1 MPTRLPR
8 RPPPLQELLE
18 RCGGLQETLS
28 LLSLLATTATGDRY
42 LHWDELR
49 HRPAPEGLSHEQWWL
64 AEKLSR
70 RPTPL
75 PLLARDGQVFWFSQP
90 PVLLQGLH
98 EIDMQAGASVVAPEA
113 VTSRSTRDR
122 YLLSSLMEEAITSS
136 QMEGAA
142 TTRDVAKAMIR
153 SRRPP
158 RDRSERMILNNFLT
172 MQRIR
177 ELRKQPLTPQL
188 VLDLHRLVTEGTLD
202 DPGGSDGQDWAG
214 RLRPSG
220 KEVVVD
226 DLYGTVFHVPPPAE
240 ELPQRLEELCR
251 FANGKTP
258 TVFIHPVVR
267 AIGLHFWLAYDHP
280 FCDGNGRTARA
291 LFYWAMLQQG
301 YWLFEFISISSV
313 INKARGQYERS
324 FLLSESDDNDLT
336 YFLLAQVKVILQAI
350 GSLHAYL
357 ERKAGEVGALQQR
370 LEGMEGLN
378 HRQLAL
384 LRHALRHA
392 GFRYTVL
399 SHQNSHGVSHQTA
412 RSDLQKLSAR
422 GLLIAGKDG
431 RREIFRVPEDLAT
444 RLPG

>member
-1 MPTRLPR
+1 LPTRLPR
-8 RPPPLQELLE
+8 KPPPLQELLE

-28 LLSLLATTATGDRY
+28 LVSQLATAGSGDRY

-49 HRPAPEGLSHEQWWL
+49 HRPPPEGLSHEQWWL

-75 PLLARDGQVFWFSQP
+75 PLLASDGKAFGFSQP

-113 VTSRSTRDR
+113 VTTRSTRDR

-153 SRRPP
+153 SHRPP

-177 ELRKQPLTPQL
+177 ELRGQQLTPQL
-188 VLDLHRLVTEGTLD
+188 VLDLHRLVSQDTLD
-202 DPGGSDGQDWAG
+202 DPADAG
-214 RLRPSG
+214 RLRPPG

-226 DLYGTVFHVPPPAE
+226 DAYGTVFHVPPPAE
-240 ELPQRLEELCR
+240 QLPKRLEELCR
-251 FANGKTP
+251 FANGDTP
-258 TVFIHPVVR
+258 KVFIHPVLR
-267 AIGLHFWLAYDHP
+267 AIALHFWLAYDHP

-291 LFYWAMLQQG
+291 LFYWAMLHQG

-313 INKARGQYERS
+313 INQARGKYERS
-324 FLLSESDDNDLT
+324 FLFSESDDNDLT

-350 GSLHAYL
+350 NSLHAYL

-399 SHQNSHGVSHQTA
+399 SHQSCHGVSHQTA

-422 GLLIAGKDG
+422 GLLIAGKDR
-431 RREIFRVPEDLAT
+431 RREVFRVPGDLAA
-444 RLPG
+444 RLPA

>member
-1 MPTRLPR
+1 MSTRLPR
-8 RPPPLQELLE
+8 RPPPLRELLD
-18 RCGGLQETLS
+18 RCGGLQETLT
-28 LLSLLATTATGDRY
+28 LLSLLATSEEGDRY

-49 HRPAPEGLSHEQWWL
+49 HRPAPEGLTHEQWWL

-70 RPTPL
+70 RLTPL
-75 PLLARDGQVFWFSQP
+75 PLLGSEGQAFGFSQP
-90 PVLLQGLH
+90 PVLLKGLH
-98 EIDMQAGASVVAPEA
+98 QIDRQAGASVVAPEA
-113 VTSRSTRDR
+113 VTTRSTRDR

-158 RDRSERMILNNFLT
+158 RDRSERMILNNFQT

-202 DPGGSDGQDWAG
+202 DPADAG
-214 RLRPSG
+214 RLRPPG

-226 DLYGTVFHVPPPAE
+226 DLYGTVFHVPPPAH

-251 FANGKTP
+251 FANGETP
-258 TVFIHPVVR
+258 KVFIHPVVR
-267 AIGLHFWLAYDHP
+267 AIALHFWLAYDHP
-280 FCDGNGRTARA
+280 FSDGNGRTARA

-384 LRHALRHA
+384 LRHALRHP
-392 GFRYTVL
+392 GYRYTVL

-412 RSDLQKLSAR
+412 RSDLQSLSGR
-422 GLLIAGKDG
+422 GLLMAGKDG
-431 RREIFRVPEDLAT
+431 RREIFRVPEDLAA
-444 RLPG
+444 RLPS

>member
-1 MPTRLPR
+1 M
-8 RPPPLQELLE
+8 
-18 RCGGLQETLS
+18 LS
-28 LLSLLATTATGDRY
+28 RLATAAEGDRY
-42 LHWDELR
+42 LHWDDLR
-49 HRPAPEGLSHEQWWL
+49 HRPPPEGLSHEQWWL

-75 PLLARDGQVFWFSQP
+75 PLLASDGQAFWFSQP

-98 EIDMQAGASVVAPEA
+98 QIDIQAGINAVAPEA
-113 VTSRSTRDR
+113 VNTRSARDR

-172 MQRIR
+172 MQRIQ
-177 ELRKQPLTPQL
+177 ELQKQPLTPQL
-188 VLDLHRLVTEGTLD
+188 VLDLHRLVSEDTLD
-202 DPGGSDGQDWAG
+202 DPADAG
-214 RLRPSG
+214 RLRPAD

-226 DLYGTVFHVPPPAE
+226 DSYGTVFHVPPPAE
-240 ELPQRLEELCR
+240 ELPERLEELCR
-251 FANGKTP
+251 FANGETP
-258 TVFIHPVVR
+258 KAFIHPVVR
-267 AIGLHFWLAYDHP
+267 AIALHFWLAYDHP

-291 LFYWAMLQQG
+291 LFYWAMLHQG
-301 YWLFEFISISSV
+301 YWLFEFVSISSV

-324 FLLSESDDNDLT
+324 FQLSESDDNDLT
-336 YFLLAQVKVILQAI
+336 YFLLAQVKVIQQAI
-350 GSLHAYL
+350 ANLHAYL

-370 LEGMEGLN
+370 LEGLEGMN

-384 LRHALRHA
+384 LRHALRHS
-392 GFRYTVL
+392 GFRYMVL

-412 RSDLQKLSAR
+412 RSDLQKLAGR
-422 GLLIAGKDG
+422 GLLIAGKQG
-431 RREIFRVPEDLAT
+431 RREIFRVPEDLAA

>member
-1 MPTRLPR
+1 V
-8 RPPPLQELLE
+8 LLK
-18 RCGGLQETLS
+18 RCGGLQETGP
-28 LLSLLATTATGDRY
+28 LLSLLANAAETDCY

-49 HRPAPEGLSHEQWWL
+49 YRTPPQGLSNEQWWL

-70 RPTPL
+70 RPTTL
-75 PLLARDGQVFWFSQP
+75 PLLASDGHAFWFSQP

-98 EIDMQAGASVVAPEA
+98 QIDRQAGAGVVGPVA
-113 VTSRSTRDR
+113 VTTRSTRDR
-122 YLLSSLMEEAITSS
+122 YLLSSRMEEAITSS

-153 SRRPP
+153 DQRPP
-158 RDRSERMILNNFLT
+158 RDRSERMILNNFRT

-177 ELRKQPLTPQL
+177 ELRDQPLTPQL
-188 VLDLHRLVTEGTLD
+188 VLELHRLVSADTLD
-202 DPGGSDGQDWAG
+202 DPDDAG
-214 RLRPSG
+214 RLRPPG

-226 DLYGTVFHVPPPAE
+226 DAYGTVVHVPPAAE
-240 ELPQRLEELCR
+240 ELPERLEQLCR
-251 FANGKTP
+251 FANGETP
-258 TVFIHPVVR
+258 KVFIHPVVR
-267 AIGLHFWLAYDHP
+267 AITLHFWLAYDHP

-291 LFYWAMLQQG
+291 LFYWAMLHQG
-301 YWLFEFISISSV
+301 YWLFEFLSISSV

-336 YFLLAQVKVILQAI
+336 YFLLAQVKVIQQAI
-350 GSLHAYL
+350 TSLHAYL

-370 LEGMEGLN
+370 LEGLEGLN

-384 LRHALRHA
+384 LRHALRHC
-392 GFRYTVL
+392 GFRYSVL

-412 RSDLQKLSAR
+412 RSDLQKLAAR
-422 GLLIAGKDG
+422 GLLKTGKDG
-431 RREIFRVPEDLAT
+431 RREIFRVPEDLAA

>member
-8 RPPPLQELLE
+8 RPPPIQELLE
-18 RCGGLQETLS
+18 RCGGLQETQP
-28 LLSLLATTATGDRY
+28 LLTLLASEAAADRY

-49 HRPAPEGLSHEQWWL
+49 HRTPPQGLSHEQWWL

-75 PLLARDGQVFWFSQP
+75 PLLASDGQAFWFSQP
-90 PVLLQGLH
+90 PMLLQGLH
-98 EIDMQAGASVVAPEA
+98 QIDRQAGASVVAPQA
-113 VTSRSTRDR
+113 VTTRSTRDR

-158 RDRSERMILNNFLT
+158 RDRSERMILNNFHT

-177 ELRKQPLTPQL
+177 ELWDQPLTPQL
-188 VLDLHRLVTEGTLD
+188 VLELHRLVSEGTMD
-202 DPGGSDGQDWAG
+202 EPAEAG
-214 RLRPSG
+214 RLRLPG

-226 DLYGTVFHVPPPAE
+226 DAYGTVFHVPPPAE
-240 ELPQRLEELCR
+240 ELPGRLEELCR
-251 FANGKTP
+251 FANGDTP
-258 TVFIHPVVR
+258 KVFIHPVVR
-267 AIGLHFWLAYDHP
+267 AIALHFWLAYDHP

-291 LFYWAMLQQG
+291 LFYWAMLHQG
-301 YWLFEFISISSV
+301 YGLFAFISISSV
-313 INKARGQYERS
+313 INRARGQYERS

-336 YFLLAQVKVILQAI
+336 YFLLAQVKVIQQAI
-350 GSLHAYL
+350 ASLDAYL
-357 ERKAGEVGALQQR
+357 ERKATEVGTLQER

-384 LRHALRHA
+384 LRHALRHS
-392 GFRYTVL
+392 GFRYSVL
-399 SHQNSHGVSHQTA
+399 AHQNSHGVSHQTA
-412 RSDLQKLSAR
+412 RSDLQKLAAR
-422 GLLIAGKDG
+422 GLLVAGKDG
-431 RREIFRVPEDLAT
+431 RREIFRVPEDLAQ
-444 RLPG
+444 RLKS

>member
-1 MPTRLPR
+1 
-8 RPPPLQELLE
+8 LE
-18 RCGGLQETLS
+18 RCGGLEPVLP
-28 LLSLLATTATGDRY
+28 LLSRLATEATEDRY

-49 HRPAPEGLSHEQWWL
+49 HRPPPQGLSHEQWWL

-70 RPTPL
+70 RRTPL
-75 PLLARDGQVFWFSQP
+75 PLLACDGQPFWCSQP
-90 PVLLQGLH
+90 PLLLQGLH
-98 EIDMQAGASVVAPEA
+98 DIDRTAGTGVVGPEA

-122 YLLSSLMEEAITSS
+122 HRLSSLMEEAISSS

-177 ELRKQPLTPQL
+177 ELRDQPLTPQL
-188 VLDLHRLVTEGTLD
+188 VLDLHRLVSEDTLD
-202 DPGGSDGQDWAG
+202 DPADAG
-214 RLRPSG
+214 RLRRPG
-220 KEVVVD
+220 QDVVVD
-226 DLYGTVFHVPPPAE
+226 DAYGTVFHVPPPAD
-240 ELPQRLEELCR
+240 ELPGRLEKLCR
-251 FANGKTP
+251 FANSETP
-258 TVFIHPVVR
+258 TVFLHPVVR
-267 AIGLHFWLAYDHP
+267 AIALHFWLAYDHP

-291 LFYWAMLQQG
+291 LFYWAMLHQG
-301 YWLFEFISISSV
+301 YGLFEFISISSV
-313 INKARGQYERS
+313 INRARGQYERS

-336 YFLLAQVKVILQAI
+336 YFLLAQVKVIQQAI
-350 GSLHAYL
+350 AGLHAYL

-370 LEGMEGLN
+370 LEGIDGLN

-392 GFRYTVL
+392 GFRYSVL

-412 RSDLQKLSAR
+412 RSDLQKLAGR
-422 GLLIAGKDG
+422 GLLIPAKDG
-431 RREIFRVPEDLAT
+431 RREVFQVPEDLAL
-444 RLPG
+444 RLPT

>member
-1 MPTRLPR
+1 MLT
-8 RPPPLQELLE
+8 
-18 RCGGLQETLS
+18 
-28 LLSLLATTATGDRY
+28 LLASEAAGDRY

-49 HRPAPEGLSHEQWWL
+49 HRTPPEGLSHEQWWL

-75 PLLARDGQVFWFSQP
+75 PLLASDGQAFWFSQP
-90 PVLLQGLH
+90 PVLLQAVH
-98 EIDMQAGASVVAPEA
+98 QIDMQAGASVVAPEA
-113 VTSRSTRDR
+113 VTTRSTRDR
-122 YLLSSLMEEAITSS
+122 YLFSSLMEEAITSS

-142 TTRDVAKAMIR
+142 TTRDVAKTMIR

-177 ELRKQPLTPQL
+177 ELRDQPMTPQL
-188 VLDLHRLVTEGTLD
+188 VLDLHRLVSEDTLD
-202 DPGGSDGQDWAG
+202 DPADAG
-214 RLRPSG
+214 RLRPAG
-220 KEVVVD
+220 KDVVVD
-226 DLYGTVFHVPPPAE
+226 DAYGAVFHVPPPAE
-240 ELPQRLEELCR
+240 ELPVRLEELCR
-251 FANGKTP
+251 FANGETP
-258 TVFIHPVVR
+258 KAFIHPVMR
-267 AIGLHFWLAYDHP
+267 AIALHFWLAYDHP

-291 LFYWAMLQQG
+291 LFYWAMLHQG

-336 YFLLAQVKVILQAI
+336 YFLLAQVKVIQQAI
-350 GSLHAYL
+350 ASLHAYL

-370 LEGMEGLN
+370 LEGLEGMN

-384 LRHALRHA
+384 LRHALRHS

-412 RSDLQKLSAR
+412 RSDLQKLAGR
-422 GLLIAGKDG
+422 GLLIAGKEG
-431 RREIFRVPEDLAT
+431 RREIFRVPEDLAA

>member
-1 MPTRLPR
+1 M
-8 RPPPLQELLE
+8 LQ
-18 RCGGLQETLS
+18 RSGGLEETLPM
-28 LLSLLATTATGDRY
+28 LSRLATAADGDHY

-49 HRPAPEGLSHEQWWL
+49 HRPPPEGLSHEQWWL

-75 PLLARDGQVFWFSQP
+75 PLLASDGQAFWFSQP

-98 EIDMQAGASVVAPEA
+98 QIDRQAGINAVAPEA
-113 VTSRSTRDR
+113 VNTRSTRDR

-172 MQRIR
+172 MQRIQ
-177 ELRKQPLTPQL
+177 ELRDQPLTPQL
-188 VLDLHRLVTEGTLD
+188 VLDLHRLVSEDTLD
-202 DPGGSDGQDWAG
+202 DPADAG
-214 RLRPSG
+214 RLRPAG

-226 DLYGTVFHVPPPAE
+226 DAYGTVLHVPPPAE

-251 FANGKTP
+251 FANGETP
-258 TVFIHPVVR
+258 KVFIHPVVR
-267 AIGLHFWLAYDHP
+267 AIALHFWLAYDHP

-291 LFYWAMLQQG
+291 LFYWAMLHQG
-301 YWLFEFISISSV
+301 YWLFEFVSISSV

-336 YFLLAQVKVILQAI
+336 YFLLAQVKVIQQAI
-350 GSLHAYL
+350 ANLHAYL

-370 LEGMEGLN
+370 LEGMDGLN

-384 LRHALRHA
+384 LRHALRHS

-412 RSDLQKLSAR
+412 RSDLQKLAAQ

-431 RREIFRVPEDLAT
+431 RREIFRVPEDLAA
-444 RLPG
+444 RLPD

>member
-1 MPTRLPR
+1 M
-8 RPPPLQELLE
+8 EGLLAQG
-18 RCGGLQETLS
+18 GGLQEAMPV
-28 LLSLLATTATGDRY
+28 LAQLAAATQGDRY

-49 HRPAPEGLSHEQWWL
+49 HRPPPQGLSHEQWWL
-64 AEKLSR
+64 AEKLVR
-70 RPTPL
+70 RGTGTPL
-75 PLLARDGQVFWFSQP
+75 PLLSSDGSPFWFCQP
-90 PVLLQGLH
+90 PMLLKGLH
-98 EIDMQAGASVVAPEA
+98 EIDMKAGASVMAPEA
-113 VTSRSTRDR
+113 VTTPSTRDR

-153 SRRPP
+153 SRRAP
-158 RDRSERMILNNFLT
+158 RDRSEQMILNNYRT

-177 ELRKQPLTPQL
+177 ELKDQPLTPQL
-188 VLDLHRLVTEGTLD
+188 VLDLHRLVSQDTLD
-202 DPGGSDGQDWAG
+202 DPADAG
-214 RLRPSG
+214 RLRPPG

-226 DLYGTVFHVPPPAE
+226 DAYGTVFHVPPPAG
-240 ELPQRLEELCR
+240 ELEQRLELLCS
-251 FANGKTP
+251 FANGETP
-258 TVFIHPVVR
+258 AVFLHPVVR
-267 AIGLHFWLAYDHP
+267 AITLHFWLAYDHP

-291 LFYWAMLQQG
+291 LFYWAMLHQG

-336 YFLLAQVKVILQAI
+336 YFLLAQVKVIQQAI
-350 GSLHAYL
+350 TSLHAYL
-357 ERKAGEVGALQQR
+357 GRKAGEVGALQRR

-399 SHQNSHGVSHQTA
+399 SHQSSHGVSNQTA
-412 RSDLQKLSAR
+412 RSDLQKLAGR
-422 GLLIAGKDG
+422 GLLIPGKDG
-431 RREIFRVPEDLAT
+431 KREIFRVPADLAT